1 MAFSEIDLHSIEQK
15 YAHTR
20 ILDQKSIFAMM
31 RSLDRFGQ
39 ISPVHVIPDSTR
51 YILIDGYI
59 RVRALAK
66 LGRDTVLAALFELEE
81 QAALLELLA
90 REERR
95 ACTPIEQACIIS
107 ELHTRFEL
115 SLERIAKDL
124 GKDKSWVKRR
134 LDLLQS
140 LPGDILD
147 LVRAGHIST
156 WSASRIL
163 APLARAN
170 REHAHTLSRY
180 LTAHSLSTR
189 ELQHFF
195 AAYKK
200 ATRKVREN
208 MIKDPGLYLRVK
220 RHQDD
225 KALLQVPEEKWIKDM
240 KLVCAVL
247 RRLEPE
253 TEAIF
258 ASLGGKKQ
266 PRFQEVL
273 HSAEQLMADVNTKAL
288 KGMDHALTRN
298 ARDDTAD
305 ARQGNRHQGDMQAP
319 FSEQKHCAQSA

>member
-1 MAFSEIDLHSIEQK
+1 
-15 YAHTR
+15 
-20 ILDQKSIFAMM
+20 MM
-31 RSLDRFGQ
+31 RSLDLFGQ
-39 ISPVHVIPDSTR
+39 ISPIHVIPDSTK

-66 LGRDTVLAALFELEE
+66 LGRDTVLAAIFDLQE

-95 ACTPIEQACIIS
+95 ASTSIEQACLIS

-115 SLERIAKDL
+115 SLERIAKGL

-140 LPGDILD
+140 LPDDILD

-170 REHAHTLSRY
+170 REHAHTLSHY
-180 LTAHSLSTR
+180 LTDNSLSTR
-189 ELQHFF
+189 ELQQFF

-200 ATRKVREN
+200 GTRRVREN
-208 MIKDPGLYLRVK
+208 MIKDPGLYLKVK
-220 RHQDD
+220 RHQED
-225 KALLQVPEEKWIKDM
+225 KSLLQVPEEKWIKEM
-240 KLVCAVL
+240 KLICAVL
-247 RRLEPE
+247 RRLEPG

-273 HSAEQLMADVNTKAL
+273 NNAEQLMANVTTKAL

-305 ARQGNRHQGDMQAP
+305 AREGNRHQGDMQAP
-319 FSEQKHCAQSA
+319 FSEQKHCARDA